1 MLPQPSAASELRDS
15 PTAIGRIGQGRRAFS
30 PVMTIKIISWF
41 ETIIANPAISVSELE
56 TIISNPE
63 IRFKEVGGSLGVYID
78 KVGMY
83 LLRFAPTWENAGCV
97 STMTNEKNFR
107 FFFALSSTCTTLRL
121 RREGRRH
128 LKNKNKRVYF
138 VFSSVCTIYGC
149 AVKVGGTS
157 RIKINEFILY
167 SLRFALPLDKVGCV
181 STMPNEKTFVFS
193 LHCLRL
199 ALPLHLY
206 GNKSSYYGGSRK
218 AERAY

>member
-1 MLPQPSAASELRDS
+1 MSVAIVFLLATIVFILAAIVFVLPQPSAASERRDC
-15 PTAIGRIGQGRRAFS
+15 PTDIGRIEQGRRAFS
-30 PVMTIKIISWF
+30 AVMTIKLISWF

-56 TIISNPE
+56 TIISSPD
-63 IRFKEVGGSLGVYID
+63 IRFKEVGGSLGVYKCSLWIYIN

-83 LLRFAPTWENAGCV
+83 LLRL
-97 STMTNEKNFR
+97 
-107 FFFALSSTCTTLRL
+107 ALL
-121 RREGRRH
+121 
-128 LKNKNKRVYF
+128 
-138 VFSSVCTIYGC
+138 YGC